1 MDNNE
6 TLKYSVAPGDNMEK
20 PKEDFVAPSSEI
32 DKTKNPTKTQKVT
45 NISTLISQLEPSEP
59 HEIFL
64 VSKIPTD
71 FSLLSLTVASVT
83 PEIRIP
89 Y

>member
-1 MDNNE
+1 M
-6 TLKYSVAPGDNMEK
+6 
-20 PKEDFVAPSSEI
+20 
-32 DKTKNPTKTQKVT
+32 T

-71 FSLLSLTVASVT
+71 VSLLSGIGVSVT
-83 PEIRIP
+83 PERYIP
-89 Y
+89 RKKGI